1 MAEDHVAGSDVGPLF
16 QAIMVDQ
23 FTRLRDGDRFFYL
36 NETFNRDELN
46 IFNQGNTFTK
56 VIEANT
62 NITNMQPDAFMFATS
77 ISGRLSLSP
86 DQLGSGPHCGPA
98 GPSGNSGS
106 VAGVTVTLYDSSGN
120 VVATT
125 TTDSRG
131 NYQFKGLDLD
141 TYTVKATVT
150 VNGSSTT
157 YSRIVCAHQR
167 NRPEWHRPRPSAIAD
182 RSWWSGRIWPRRLRA
197 WRRRELLVD
206 VISDDLTRFANCSAA
221 DSF

>member
-1 MAEDHVAGSDVGPLF
+1 MNSIDAFEGGLAEDHLAGSDVGPLF

-36 NETFNRDELN
+36 NENFNRDELN
-46 IFNQGNTFTK
+46 NFNQGNTLTK

-62 NITNMQPDAFMFATS
+62 NITNMQSDAFIFATS

-120 VVATT
+120 AVATT

-141 TYTVKATVT
+141 TYTVKATVS
-150 VNGSSTT
+150 VNGTSTT
-157 YSRIVCAHQR
+157 YSRIVALTSGIDLSGIDLGPLQSPIGHGGPGGYGPGGYGPGGGG
-167 NRPEWHRPRPSAIAD
+167 NF
-182 RSWWSGRIWPRRLRA
+182 WW
-197 WRRRELLVD
+197 
-206 VISDDLTRFANCSAA
+206 T
-221 DSF
+221 